1 MLINSIINQNISLKQ
16 QNTYK
21 IGLKDALIAYILFIL
36 HPLLGIVAM
45 FLLCIAT
52 DTSNKNIYYSL
63 YFLISI
69 FFGLVNSTRIPES
82 DLLYYKNIFEDAGR
96 FNFSTYIG
104 IYGVK
109 EIVYFIF
116 SYLSYYILYG
126 NFKLYIVLVSFI
138 QYYLIFLSLHK
149 LFKDEPKLVILFA
162 VIINF
167 LNSTLFFSSVH
178 LLRQMLA
185 ASIFIFYFASLYND
199 KKNYWWLIP
208 IAFLIHSSS
217 LLPFLIILIP
227 GIKNKINWRTLLIF
241 SLLFIVFY
249 LGGNKIISF
258 LGNLT
263 RGIPFLNYPFSRI
276 PELELMEYSWYM
288 GGSINSIRQNSILFF
303 VLPTLYVYF
312 SKKINFKFYSFLN
325 FFIIYTLILE
335 LFVVSGLTYMQ
346 MRMSYYL
353 YPFYAVSLPIFISS
367 IRQKY
372 DKSISLLVAIFFI
385 VFMTRRF
392 IRGYLNTNFLI
403 EPIDKFIF
411 NPFFTYIFNI
421 FS

>member
-69 FFGLVNSTRIPES
+69 FLGLVNSTRIPES

-185 ASIFIFYFASLYND
+185 ASIFMFYFASLYTD
-199 KKNYWWLIP
+199 KKNYWLLIP

-217 LLPFLIILIP
+217 LLLFLIILIP
-227 GIKNKINWRTLLIF
+227 SIKNKINLRTLLIF
-241 SLLFIVFY
+241 SIVFIVFY
-249 LGGNKIISF
+249 FWGNNIISF
-258 LGNLT
+258 FDNLT

-276 PELELMEYSWYM
+276 PDLELMEYSWYM
-288 GGSINSIRQNSILFF
+288 GGSVGSVRLNSVLFF
-303 VLPTLYVYF
+303 VLPTLFVYF
-312 SKKINFKFYSFLN
+312 SKKLNFNYYPFLN
-325 FFIIYTLILE
+325 FFIIYIIILE
-335 LFVVSGLTYMQ
+335 LFVVSGLSYMQ

-367 IRQKY
+367 IKQKY
-372 DKSISLLVAIFFI
+372 DKTTSLLVAIFFI
-385 VFMTRRF
+385 VFMARRF
-392 IRGYLNTNFLI
+392 IRSYSNTNFLI

>member
-1 MLINSIINQNISLKQ
+1 MHINNIINQNILLKQ

-21 IGLKDALIAYILFIL
+21 IGLNDAIIAYILFIL
-36 HPLLGIVAM
+36 HPLFGIGAM

-52 DTSNKNIYYSL
+52 NTSNKNIYYSL

-104 IYGVK
+104 IYGFK

-116 SYLSYYILYG
+116 SYLSYYILLG
-126 NFKLYIVLVSFI
+126 NFKLYIVLVTFI

-149 LFKDEPKLVILFA
+149 LFKDENKIVILSA
-162 VIINF
+162 VLI
-167 LNSTLFFSSVH
+167 LFFNSSVFFPSVH

-185 ASIFIFYFASLYND
+185 ASIFMFYFVSLYTD

-217 LLPFLIILIP
+217 LLLFLIILIP
-227 GIKNKINWRTLLIF
+227 SIKNKINLRTLLIF
-241 SLLFIVFY
+241 SIVFIVFY
-249 LGGNKIISF
+249 FWGNNIISF
-258 LGNLT
+258 FDNLT

-276 PELELMEYSWYM
+276 PDLELMEYSWYM
-288 GGSINSIRQNSILFF
+288 GGSVGTVRLNSVLFF
-303 VLPTLYVYF
+303 VLPTLFVYF
-312 SKKINFKFYSFLN
+312 SKKLNFKFYSFLN

-335 LFVVSGLTYMQ
+335 LFVISGFTFMQ

-353 YPFYAVSLPIFISS
+353 FPFYAVSLPIFISS

-372 DKSISLLVAIFFI
+372 DKTTSLLVAIFFI
-385 VFMTRRF
+385 VFMARRF
-392 IRGYLNTNFLI
+392 IRSYLNTNFLI